1 MVEIAYWSGT
11 GNTEAMAQEIAAA
24 AKAAGA
30 DVESVLM
37 EDTTPD
43 AVAQHDVILLGCPA
57 MGSEELEDSV
67 VEPFF
72 TAIAPKL
79 SGKKVGLSVPMAG
92 EPVNGWTRGNS
103 VPRTQALSYSVRLL
117 SMKRP
122 IIPKNAPLSVKQRPH
137 NNKFIG
143 RLLFSHIKTGLTQ
156 NTLLHQSRFYYM
168 LST

>member
-79 SGKKVGLSVPMAG
+79 SGKKVAAG
-92 EPVNGWTRGNS
+92 DPAGTDHCRDTGRLEK
-103 VPRTQALSYSVRLL
+103 QAEIRLEE
-117 SMKRP
+117 
-122 IIPKNAPLSVKQRPH
+122 AQAYGT
-137 NNKFIG
+137 IG
-143 RLLFSHIKTGLTQ
+143 RTAGKETGCCV
-156 NTLLHQSRFYYM
+156 
-168 LST
+168 

>member
-11 GNTEAMAQEIAAA
+11 GNTEAMAQGIAAA

-79 SGKKVGLSVPMAG
+79 SGKKVGLFGSYGWGTG
-92 EPVNGWTRGNS
+92 EWMDTW
-103 VPRTQALSYSVRLL
+103 
-117 SMKRP
+117 
-122 IIPKNAPLSVKQRPH
+122 KQRAQDAGAIVFGTAIVNETPD
-137 NNKFIG
+137 NSEECAALGKAAAA
-143 RLLFSHIKTGLTQ
+143 Q
-156 NTLLHQSRFYYM
+156 
-168 LST
+168 